1 MKGEVQ
7 TVDEI
12 ERTAPPEPASRARAI
27 SRPAGALEGVMREQ
41 VLSRLQEAIE
51 LADSDLVD
59 NLNSLEELL
68 RDLADQVAA
77 LDLVRRTDAA
87 ASATNMSLLSRTA
100 VPTAGGE
107 PVREFLLIPF
117 GTVEVERPF
126 AGDSFTFTREH
137 AEAAQRWFE
146 SLGRKLAIDY
156 EHQSFDEL
164 NTRPDGLRPAAG
176 WIGGLEVRE
185 DGLWAVDVTWTPRA
199 AELLRNGEYRYF
211 SPVIFWAD
219 EERTQLAGL
228 GPVALTNDPAMRG
241 VPALAA
247 RRRCENDGA
256 LNSLRRQLEAARSEI
271 ALLKKKLAA
280 QEAEA
285 FVERGMRLGKI
296 LDCTSMD
303 WRQEY
308 LRDPQAAEEKLAR
321 SPVLLPQGR
330 LLAVN
335 QRGEVEGSA
344 KLNRL
349 ARVTQAMRK
358 AGLSAED
365 LVAYQEA
372 VAAGRVVHV
381 ARGG

>member
-1 MKGEVQ
+1 VNGIGK
-7 TVDEI
+7 TV
-12 ERTAPPEPASRARAI
+12 TATRLEPESESDGLRATSGQA
-27 SRPAGALEGVMREQ
+27 AVLESVVREQ
-41 VLSRLQEAIE
+41 VLSRLQQAVE
-51 LADSDLVD
+51 LADSDVAG
-59 NLNSLEELL
+59 NLDSLEELL
-68 RDLADQVAA
+68 RDLADRVAA
-77 LDLVRRTDAA
+77 LNLVRRQDAA
-87 ASATNMSLLSRTA
+87 ASAAKMSLLSRAA
-100 VPTAGGE
+100 VPTVAGE

-126 AGDSFTFTREH
+126 AGANFTFTREH

-176 WIGGLEVRE
+176 WIGGLEIRQ

-247 RRRCENDGA
+247 RRRPQDDSDLHN
-256 LNSLRRQLEAARSEI
+256 LRRQLEAARGEI
-271 ALLKKKLAA
+271 ALLRKKLAA

-330 LLAVN
+330 FLAVN
-335 QRGEVEGSA
+335 RRGEVEDRISA
-344 KLNRL
+344 AGGGRL
-349 ARVTQAMRK
+349 TEAMRK
-358 AGLSAED
+358 AGFSTED
-365 LVAYQEA
+365 LTAYHEA
-372 VAAGRVVHV
+372 VAAGRVAHV
-381 ARGG
+381 AREA